1 MRLSGVL
8 GFGEL
13 GKLEGLWRVKW
24 SERFAFWGCGFGT
37 QKRDEGF
44 REVFGSEI
52 LMGLCVNLSDLIW
65 VGERLND
72 AFKMLM

>member
-8 GFGEL
+8 GFGELGGGL

-37 QKRDEGF
+37 QTRDEGF
-44 REVFGSEI
+44 REVFGSGI
-52 LMGLCVNLSDLIW
+52 LMGLCQLI
-65 VGERLND
+65 
-72 AFKMLM
+72 

>member
-1 MRLSGVL
+1 MRLSEVL

-24 SERFAFWGCGFGT
+24 SERFAFWGT
-37 QKRDEGF
+37 QKREEGF

-52 LMGLCVNLSDLIW
+52 LMGLCVNLSDLGSTW
-65 VGERLND
+65 KKG
-72 AFKMLM
+72 